1 MDELLKLPVENKNE
15 IKKLENIKQKI
26 LNAKW
31 SKIFNEICIILLY
44 KKLYQKTLLSL
55 KVCYYRIIKYKFLL

>member
-15 IKKLENIKQKI
+15 IKKLENIKQQI

-31 SKIFNEICIILLY
+31 SKIFNEICIKESIKVKNY
-44 KKLYQKTLLSL
+44 FL
-55 KVCYYRIIKYKFLL
+55 K